1 MYLNPQLVCNSDYA
15 LRLREIELAMFV
27 QHLHWQ
33 SFEVKQTVEKIRLPL
48 AFLDMLLAKQ
58 RVQKVLYLVSV
69 SSAKSE
75 VAQSLALHTNWQVID
90 ILHENIQDVNAI
102 EQQVILSSLIEFID
116 TFAQASTAEQFLA
129 QFDLVVVEHSDLKIY
144 ELVQYRLKYVYRKPV
159 FELIYKPQVLHL

>member
-15 LRLREIELAMFV
+15 LRLREMELEMFV

-33 SFEVKQTVEKIRLPL
+33 SFEVKQVLEKIRLPI

-69 SSAKSE
+69 SSAKAE
-75 VAQSLALHTNWQVID
+75 VAQSLALHTNWQVVDVLDEHID
-90 ILHENIQDVNAI
+90 DVNQI
-102 EQQVILSSLIEFID
+102 QQHIVLSSLIEFID
-116 TFAQASTAEQFLA
+116 TFAQANTAEQFLA
-129 QFDLVVVEHSDLKIY
+129 QFDLVVVEHSDLKMY
-144 ELVQYRLKYVYRKPV
+144 ELINYRLKYLYRKPV